1 MALIKKMKS
10 EKDKIYEVE
19 GLGEDEVRKVKEA
32 FDLFNKNKNEKL
44 DLKDVTIPKLR
55 SKLL

>member
-1 MALIKKMKS
+1 MKT
-10 EKDKIYEVE
+10 EKNYEVA

-44 DLKDVTIPKLR
+44 DLKDVYR
-55 SKLL
+55 SLVRRLKQP